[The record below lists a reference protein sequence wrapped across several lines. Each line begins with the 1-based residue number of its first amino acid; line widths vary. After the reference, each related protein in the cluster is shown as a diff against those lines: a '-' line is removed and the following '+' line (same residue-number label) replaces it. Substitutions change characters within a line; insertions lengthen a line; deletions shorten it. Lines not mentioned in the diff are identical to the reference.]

1 MHKIKDHKFKGIS
14 LETLLKKLV
23 SEYSFILSFLLL
35 LIIASVVNKN
45 FFTWT
50 NLTNIF
56 VQSSMIGLI
65 SMGMSMV
72 ISAGLIDISVGS
84 QVALIGGFG
93 ILVLNQTASLFL
105 MVVFCCIFGIL
116 IGTVN
121 GLLTTK
127 GGMPA
132 MVATMAIAIGV
143 TIPGLADP
151 KEGIWIEASFSGI
164 RNINIRHLLES
175 EFGIAVYIDN
185 DAQACALAEKLFGS
199 CKSTKNFIYM
209 TISNGVGGAL
219 FINDDL
225 YYGGFGNAGEIGHC
239 IVVEDGNQCNCG
251 NKGCLEMHASGPA
264 LVRNYIELGG
274 SSRYF
279 GKLIDAKNIA
289 ELAYKGDEIA
299 IRTFELEGY
308 YLGKIIALISNVI
321 NPEKVIIGGGVS
333 LSFSLFEKSLKETL
347 RNHIYLS
354 ANKNLEISPSQFGS
368 NGGIFGATAIAICGK
383 DNKYNWGV
391 S

>member
-1 MHKIKDHKFKGIS
+1 MRYMKSDYLLAIDIGGSKYMIALLDTEGKIIESNRYMWQELSARIVIESIIRSTRELLNKHKGIS
-14 LETLLKKLV
+14 
-23 SEYSFILSFLLL
+23 
-35 LIIASVVNKN
+35 
-45 FFTWT
+45 
-50 NLTNIF
+50 
-56 VQSSMIGLI
+56 
-65 SMGMSMV
+65 
-72 ISAGLIDISVGS
+72 
-84 QVALIGGFG
+84 
-93 ILVLNQTASLFL
+93 
-105 MVVFCCIFGIL
+105 
-116 IGTVN
+116 
-121 GLLTTK
+121 
-127 GGMPA
+127 P
-132 MVATMAIAIGV
+132 IAIGV

-333 LSFSLFEKSLKETL
+333 LSFSLFEKSLKESL
-347 RNHIYLS
+347 RNHLYVS
-354 ANKNLEISPSQFGS
+354 ANKNLEVSASQFGY
-368 NGGIFGATAIAICGK
+368 NGGVFGAASIAICGK
-383 DNKYNWGV
+383 EHKYNWGLV
-391 S
+391 